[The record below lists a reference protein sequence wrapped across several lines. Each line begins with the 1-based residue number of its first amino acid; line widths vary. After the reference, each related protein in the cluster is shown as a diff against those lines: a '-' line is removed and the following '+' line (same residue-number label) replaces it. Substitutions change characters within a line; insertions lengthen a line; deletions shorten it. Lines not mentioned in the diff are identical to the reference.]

1 MATNEKSCLVLGGHG
16 FVGQAVVA
24 VAKAKGYHV
33 TAVSRDNYESVKG
46 ATCDVLVNA
55 NGNSRKFL
63 ARENPP
69 ADFQASVESVL
80 HSLMDF
86 KTDRYIFLSS
96 IDVYSNV
103 RDPEA
108 NRESTS
114 IDPSQLSPYGL
125 HKFMAEQLV
134 RYYQPEAVIL
144 RMGGFVGPG
153 LWKNPIFDL
162 ITGQQLRVHPDS
174 AYQYMPTAELARI
187 VFELIETNMRSEC
200 FNVAGSGTVRIREIA
215 EMIPDCALSD
225 QGDWSDP
232 EHYEIN
238 TDKLSALTVLPE
250 SRYSVERFIS
260 DVVSGRIPI
269 GKSAAT

>member
-1 MATNEKSCLVLGGHG
+1 MATNEKTCLVLGGHG

-24 VAKAKGYHV
+24 AAKAKGYHV
-33 TAVSRDNYESVKG
+33 TAVSRDNYESMKG

-63 ARENPP
+63 ARDNPP
-69 ADFQASVESVL
+69 ADFQASVASVL

-96 IDVYSNV
+96 IDVYANV

-108 NRESTS
+108 NRESTL

-134 RYYQPEAVIL
+134 RYYQPEAIIL

-162 ITGQQLRVHPDS
+162 ITGQRLRVHPDS
-174 AYQYMPTAELARI
+174 AYQYLPTAELARI
-187 VFELIETNMRSEC
+187 VFELIESNLRSEC

-215 EMIPDCALSD
+215 EMVPDCALSD
-225 QGDWSDP
+225 PGDWSDP
-232 EHYEIN
+232 EHYEVN
-238 TDKLSALTVLPE
+238 TDKLSALTALPE
-250 SRYSVERFIS
+250 SRASVWRFVN
-260 DVVSGRIPI
+260 DVVSGRVPI
-269 GKSAAT
+269 GKSGST